1 MVGTMNYIEELKQ
14 LVSRH
19 LKFGRIVVKELS
31 GVGDYIDYFV
41 VEKQNFE
48 ESCKFLVL
56 FAPYT
61 FDDIIAPLV
70 DMVAFSQ
77 RINGWWM
84 VDPYARKGE
93 EHLRNDLITIPTGKA
108 IAALW
113 AVANN
118 SKPPR
123 KLMLE
128 NMFYRSWIRFS
139 RIGPWGEEFESIHS
153 SKEIIRFFD
162 KAGIIIAFPLAPS
175 FEKIRTQLMKERRML
190 EKRKTTDEW
199 EKIEYYAI
207 NEILFRLDPTKAA
220 KDIPD
225 KERTEDRPS
234 QKAYLDV
241 IESRRITLNDLK
253 AMDIEDIIWLP
264 FDDLQY
270 DVSVEDALDV
280 INSKKGS
287 GIAGVLHKEY
297 ARFFIRDILGEE
309 E

>member
-1 MVGTMNYIEELKQ
+1 MVNTMSHLQELKDF
-14 LVSRH
+14 VSQH
-19 LKFGRIVVKELS
+19 LKFGRLVVKELS
-31 GVGDYIDYFV
+31 GIGDYIDYFV

-56 FAPYT
+56 FAPYSL
-61 FDDIIAPLV
+61 DEIISPLV

-84 VDPYARKGE
+84 IDPYARKGE

-113 AVANN
+113 AVACN

-139 RIGPWGEEFESIHS
+139 RIGPWGEEFENIHS

-162 KAGIIIAFPLAPS
+162 RAGIIQAFPLAPS
-175 FEKIRTQLMKERRML
+175 FEKVRTYFMKE
-190 EKRKTTDEW
+190 KRNFDKKKENDQW
-199 EKIEYYAI
+199 SKIEYYAI
-207 NEILFRLDPTKAA
+207 SEILFRLEPNRSA

-241 IESRRITLNDLK
+241 IESRRLTRNDLI
-253 AMDIEDIIWLP
+253 AMDLEDIVWLP
-264 FDDLQY
+264 FEDLKY
-270 DVSVEDALDV
+270 DISAEEALD
-280 INSKKGS
+280 IIDTKKGK
-287 GIAGVLHKEY
+287 GIAGMLNKEY

-309 E
+309 